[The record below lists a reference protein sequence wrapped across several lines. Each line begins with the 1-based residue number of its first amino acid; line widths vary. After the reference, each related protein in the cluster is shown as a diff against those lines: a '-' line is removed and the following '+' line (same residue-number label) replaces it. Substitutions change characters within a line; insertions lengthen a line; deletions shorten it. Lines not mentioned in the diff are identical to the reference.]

1 MTTAPSKL
9 IVIPPVR
16 ETAQSQAEKKQLR
29 VAAYCRVS
37 TDDEEQLTSYEAQVS
52 YYTDKITS
60 NPDWVMADVFA
71 DEGKTGTS
79 VKSRKDFQRMIRQ
92 CRRGKIDLI
101 LTKSLSRFA
110 RNTLDTVKY
119 TRELRQLGIP
129 VIFEKENLN
138 SISWESEFLLT
149 LYGAFAQSESESI
162 SKNVSWGKRQA
173 MKEGKVTIQYK
184 HLLGYIRGADGK
196 PEIVPDQAEII
207 RFIFKRYLAGDTL
220 RAIKAQ
226 LEAEQVP
233 YITGE
238 VAWNLSTLQ
247 SILQNEKYCGDVIM
261 QKTFRK
267 DCINKETVVN
277 TGQLPKYWTQ
287 NHHEAIVSREIF
299 DAAQEETAR
308 RKAMASGTKKS
319 APTGLGKYSSKHALT
334 GLLICG
340 ECGTPYRRVV
350 WTQKGMKRPVWRCVN
365 RLDHGKTLC
374 KHSPTLDEKPLQ
386 EAVLA
391 AVNILMSR
399 KDELSNGVLSEMI
412 QELAPVPGEVLSLAD
427 IERAI
432 GDLAHRFDQLMDKTD
447 GEESIQRNLDQFR
460 EISEQLAALK
470 ERRAHVLGV
479 QAENE
484 LMAKRL
490 QRAAAVMEMA
500 PAEVMEW
507 NESIVHQLVEEV
519 KVLSKDELRV
529 TFRNGITIT
538 QTIPAVRQEAAS

>member
-149 LYGAFAQSESESI
+149 LYGAFAQSESDSI

-399 KDELSNGVLSEMI
+399 KDELSNGVVSEMI

-432 GDLAHRFDQLMDKTD
+432 GDLAHRFDQLMDETD

-484 LMAKRL
+484 VMAKRL
-490 QRAAAVMEMA
+490 QRATAVMEMA
-500 PAEVMEW
+500 PAEVTEW
-507 NESIVHQLVEEV
+507 NESIVHQLVEEI

-538 QTIPAVRQEAAS
+538 QTISAPRQKEAS

>member
-1 MTTAPSKL
+1 MTTSPSKL

-16 ETAQSQAEKKQLR
+16 ETVQSQAEKKQLR

-267 DCINKETVVN
+267 DCISKETVVN

-299 DAAQEETAR
+299 DAVQEETAR

-334 GLLICG
+334 GLFICG

-350 WTQKGMKRPVWRCVN
+350 WSQKGMKRPVWRCVN

-374 KHSPTLDEKPLQ
+374 KHSPTLDEKSLQ

-399 KDELSNGVLSEMI
+399 KDELSNGVVSEMI

-432 GDLAHRFDQLMDKTD
+432 GDLARRFDQLMDETD
-447 GEESIQRNLDQFR
+447 GEESIQRNLDHFR

-470 ERRAHVLGV
+470 ERKAHVLGV

-490 QRAAAVMEMA
+490 QRAAAIMEAA
-500 PAEVMEW
+500 PAEVTEW

-519 KVLSKDELRV
+519 KVLSKDEIKV
-529 TFRNGITIT
+529 TFRNGITIS
-538 QTIPAVRQEAAS
+538 QTIPTIRQEAAS

>member
-1 MTTAPSKL
+1 MTTKPSKL
-9 IVIPPVR
+9 IVIPPVK
-16 ETAQSQAEKKQLR
+16 ETIQAQAMKKKLR

-37 TDDEEQLTSYEAQVS
+37 TDDEEQLTSYEAQKS
-52 YYTDKITS
+52 YYTDKINE
-60 NPDWVMADVFA
+60 NPNWIMADVFA
-71 DEGKTGTS
+71 DEGITGTS

-110 RNTLDTVKY
+110 RNTLDTIEY

-162 SKNVSWGKRQA
+162 SKNVIWGKQQA
-173 MKEGKVTIQYK
+173 MKEGRVIIQYK
-184 HLLGYIRGADGK
+184 HLLGYIRGQDGK

-267 DCINKETVVN
+267 DCISKKTVVN

-287 NHHEAIVSREIF
+287 NHHEAIISREVF
-299 DAAQEETAR
+299 DATQEETLR
-308 RKAMASGTKKS
+308 RKAVAASTKKS

-340 ECGTPYRRVV
+340 ECGLPYRRVV
-350 WTQKGMKRPVWRCVN
+350 WTQKGMKRPVWRCAN
-365 RLDHGKTLC
+365 RLDHGRTQC
-374 KHSPTLDEKPLQ
+374 KRSPTLDEKPLQ
-386 EAVLA
+386 QTVLA
-391 AVNILMSR
+391 AVNVLMR
-399 KDELSNGVLSEMI
+399 QKGALADEVASEMARG
-412 QELAPVPGEVLSLAD
+412 LAPVPGELMSIGD

-432 GDLAHRFDQLMDKTD
+432 GNLSQQFDRLMGETD
-447 GEESIQRNLDQFR
+447 GEESIQQNMDQFR
-460 EISEQLAALK
+460 DISEQLAALK
-470 ERRAHVLGV
+470 QRKAHILGL

-484 LMAKRL
+484 QLTRRL
-490 QRAAAVMEMA
+490 RWAAEVMEAA
-500 PAEVMEW
+500 PAEVTEW
-507 NESIVHQLVEEV
+507 KESIVHQLVEEIR
-519 KVLSKDELRV
+519 VLSKDEIHV
-529 TFRNGITIT
+529 TFRNGTEIT
-538 QTIPAVRQEAAS
+538 QSISVVRQEAAS

>member
-1 MTTAPSKL
+1 MTTSPSKL

-60 NPDWVMADVFA
+60 NPDWIMADVFA

-399 KDELSNGVLSEMI
+399 KDELSNGVVSEMI

-432 GDLAHRFDQLMDKTD
+432 GDLAHRFDQLMDETD

-484 LMAKRL
+484 VMAKRL
-490 QRAAAVMEMA
+490 QRATAVMEMA
-500 PAEVMEW
+500 PAEVTEW
-507 NESIVHQLVEEV
+507 NESIVHQLVEEI

-538 QTIPAVRQEAAS
+538 QTISAPRQKEAS

>member
-1 MTTAPSKL
+1 MTTSPSKL

-16 ETAQSQAEKKQLR
+16 ETVQSQAEKKQLR

-267 DCINKETVVN
+267 DCISKETVVN

-299 DAAQEETAR
+299 DAVQEETAR

-350 WTQKGMKRPVWRCVN
+350 WSQKGMKRPVWRCVN

-399 KDELSNGVLSEMI
+399 KDELSNGVVSEMI

-432 GDLAHRFDQLMDKTD
+432 GDLARRFDQLMDETD
-447 GEESIQRNLDQFR
+447 GEESIQRNLDHFR

-470 ERRAHVLGV
+470 ERKAHVLGV

-490 QRAAAVMEMA
+490 QRAAAIMEAA
-500 PAEVMEW
+500 PAEVTEW

-519 KVLSKDELRV
+519 KVLSKDEIKV
-529 TFRNGITIT
+529 TFRNGITIS
-538 QTIPAVRQEAAS
+538 QTIPTIRQEAAS

>member
-1 MTTAPSKL
+1 MTTSPSKL

-16 ETAQSQAEKKQLR
+16 ETVQSQAEKKQLR

-267 DCINKETVVN
+267 DCISKETVVN

-299 DAAQEETAR
+299 DAVQEETAR

-350 WTQKGMKRPVWRCVN
+350 WSQKGMKRPVWRCVN

-399 KDELSNGVLSEMI
+399 KDELSNGVVSEMI

-432 GDLAHRFDQLMDKTD
+432 GDLARRFDQLMDETD
-447 GEESIQRNLDQFR
+447 GEESIQRNLDHFR
-460 EISEQLAALK
+460 EISEQLAAPK
-470 ERRAHVLGV
+470 ERKAHVLGV

-490 QRAAAVMEMA
+490 QRAAAIMEAA
-500 PAEVMEW
+500 PAEVTEW

-519 KVLSKDELRV
+519 KVLSKDEIKV
-529 TFRNGITIT
+529 TFRNGITIS
-538 QTIPAVRQEAAS
+538 QTIPTIRQEAAS

>member
-1 MTTAPSKL
+1 MTASSKL
-9 IVIPPVR
+9 IVIPPVKD
-16 ETAQSQAEKKQLR
+16 TPQAQAAKKKLR

-37 TDDEEQLTSYEAQVS
+37 TDDEEQLTSYEAQMS

-79 VKSRKDFQRMIRQ
+79 VKNRKDFQRMIRQ

-173 MKEGKVTIQYK
+173 MKEGRVTIQYK

-267 DCINKETVVN
+267 DCISKETVVN

-299 DAAQEETAR
+299 DAVQEETAR

-386 EAVLA
+386 EAILA

-399 KDELSNGVLSEMI
+399 KDELSNGVVSEMI

-432 GDLAHRFDQLMDKTD
+432 ADLARRFDQLMDETD

-490 QRAAAVMEMA
+490 QRAAAVMEAA
-500 PAEVMEW
+500 PAEITEW

-519 KVLSKDELRV
+519 KVLSKDEIQV

-538 QTIPAVRQEAAS
+538 QTIPAIRQEAAS

>member
-9 IVIPPVR
+9 IVIPPVK
-16 ETAQSQAEKKQLR
+16 ETPQSQAAKKQLR

-52 YYTDKITS
+52 YYTDKIAG
-60 NPDWVMADVFA
+60 NPDWSMAGVFA

-162 SKNVSWGKRQA
+162 SKNVIWGKRQA

-226 LEAEQVP
+226 LEAEQIP
-233 YITGE
+233 YATGE
-238 VAWNLSTLQ
+238 VAWNISTLQ

-261 QKTFRK
+261 QKTFRR
-267 DCINKETVVN
+267 DCIGKETVVN

-299 DAAQEETAR
+299 DAVQEETAR

-319 APTGLGKYSSKHALT
+319 TPTGLGKYSSKHALT

-350 WTQKGMKRPVWRCVN
+350 WTQKGVKRPVWRCVN
-365 RLDHGKTLC
+365 RLDHGRTLC

-386 EAVLA
+386 ETVLA
-391 AVNILMSR
+391 AVNALMSR
-399 KDELSNGVLSEMI
+399 KDELSSGVASEMI

-432 GDLAHRFDQLMDKTD
+432 GDLARRFDQLMDETD

-470 ERRAHVLGV
+470 ERKAHVLGI

-490 QRAAAVMEMA
+490 QRAAAVMEAA
-500 PAEVMEW
+500 PAEVTEW

-519 KVLSKDELRV
+519 KVLSKDEIQI
-529 TFRNGITIT
+529 TFKNGTVVT
-538 QTIPAVRQEAAS
+538 QTISAIRQEEAS

>member
-16 ETAQSQAEKKQLR
+16 ESAQSQAMKKQLR

-60 NPDWVMADVFA
+60 NPDWVMAGVFA

-226 LEAEQVP
+226 LEAEQIP

-267 DCINKETVVN
+267 DCISKETVVN

-299 DAAQEETAR
+299 DAVQEETAR
-308 RKAMASGTKKS
+308 RKVMASGTKKS

-399 KDELSNGVLSEMI
+399 KDELSNGVVSEII

-432 GDLAHRFDQLMDKTD
+432 GDLARRFDQLMDETD

-490 QRAAAVMEMA
+490 QRAAVVIEAA
-500 PAEVMEW
+500 PAEVTEW

-519 KVLSKDELRV
+519 KVLSKDEILV
-529 TFRNGITIT
+529 TFRNGITIS
-538 QTIPAVRQEAAS
+538 QTISPIRQEAAS

>member
-1 MTTAPSKL
+1 MTTSPSKL

-16 ETAQSQAEKKQLR
+16 ETAQSQAMKKQLR

-226 LEAEQVP
+226 LEAEQIP

-267 DCINKETVVN
+267 DCISKETVVN

-299 DAAQEETAR
+299 DAVQEETAR
-308 RKAMASGTKKS
+308 RKAMVSGTKKS

-374 KHSPTLDEKPLQ
+374 KHSPTLDERPLQ

-399 KDELSNGVLSEMI
+399 KDELSNGVVSEMI
-412 QELAPVPGEVLSLAD
+412 QELAPVPGEALSLAD

-432 GDLAHRFDQLMDKTD
+432 ADLARRFDQLMDETD

-470 ERRAHVLGV
+470 ERRVHVLGV

-490 QRAAAVMEMA
+490 QRAAAVMEAA
-500 PAEVMEW
+500 PAEVTEW

-519 KVLSKDELRV
+519 KVLSKDEIRI
-529 TFRNGITIT
+529 TFRNGITIS
-538 QTIPAVRQEAAS
+538 QTISPIRQEAAS

>member
-1 MTTAPSKL
+1 MTTSSSKL

-16 ETAQSQAEKKQLR
+16 ETAQSQTEKKQLR

-196 PEIVPDQAEII
+196 PEIVPDQAETI

-267 DCINKETVVN
+267 DCISKETVVN

-299 DAAQEETAR
+299 DAVQEETAR

-340 ECGTPYRRVV
+340 ECGMPYRRVV

-399 KDELSNGVLSEMI
+399 KDELSNGVVSEMI

-500 PAEVMEW
+500 PAEVTEW

>member
-149 LYGAFAQSESESI
+149 LYGAFAQSDSESI

-374 KHSPTLDEKPLQ
+374 KHSHTLDEKPLQ

-399 KDELSNGVLSEMI
+399 KDELSNGVVSEMI

-432 GDLAHRFDQLMDKTD
+432 GDLAHRFDQLMDETD

-484 LMAKRL
+484 VMAKRL
-490 QRAAAVMEMA
+490 QRATAVMEMA
-500 PAEVMEW
+500 PAEVTEW
-507 NESIVHQLVEEV
+507 NESIVHQLVEEI

-538 QTIPAVRQEAAS
+538 QTISAPRQKEAS

>member
-1 MTTAPSKL
+1 MTTSPSKL

-16 ETAQSQAEKKQLR
+16 ETVQSQAEKKQLR

-37 TDDEEQLTSYEAQVS
+37 TDDEEQLTSYEAQMS

-162 SKNVSWGKRQA
+162 SKNVGWGKRQA

-267 DCINKETVVN
+267 DCISKETVVN

-299 DAAQEETAR
+299 DAVQEETAR

-374 KHSPTLDEKPLQ
+374 KRSPTLDEKPLQ

-399 KDELSNGVLSEMI
+399 KDKLSNGVVSEMI

-432 GDLAHRFDQLMDKTD
+432 GDLAHRFDQLMDETD

-484 LMAKRL
+484 VMAKRL
-490 QRAAAVMEMA
+490 QRATAVMEMA
-500 PAEVMEW
+500 PAEVTEW
-507 NESIVHQLVEEV
+507 NESIVHQLVEEI

-538 QTIPAVRQEAAS
+538 QTISAPRQKEAS

>member
-1 MTTAPSKL
+1 MTTSSSKL

-16 ETAQSQAEKKQLR
+16 ETAQSQTEKKQLR

-267 DCINKETVVN
+267 DCISKETVVN

-299 DAAQEETAR
+299 DAVQEETAR

-350 WTQKGMKRPVWRCVN
+350 WSQKGMKRPVWRCVN

-399 KDELSNGVLSEMI
+399 KDELSNGVVSEMI

-432 GDLAHRFDQLMDKTD
+432 AGTGVVYPGRS
-447 GEESIQRNLDQFR
+447 SIRMV
-460 EISEQLAALK
+460 EAGAA
-470 ERRAHVLGV
+470 
-479 QAENE
+479 AENRRQCSSGNRP
-484 LMAKRL
+484 RL
-490 QRAAAVMEMA
+490 R
-500 PAEVMEW
+500 
-507 NESIVHQLVEEV
+507 
-519 KVLSKDELRV
+519 
-529 TFRNGITIT
+529 G
-538 QTIPAVRQEAAS
+538 

>member
-1 MTTAPSKL
+1 MTTKPSKL
-9 IVIPPVR
+9 IVIPPVK
-16 ETAQSQAEKKQLR
+16 ETIQAQAMKKKLR

-37 TDDEEQLTSYEAQVS
+37 TDDEEQLTSYEAQKS
-52 YYTDKITS
+52 YYTDKINE
-60 NPDWVMADVFA
+60 NPDWIMADVFA
-71 DEGKTGTS
+71 DEGITGTS

-110 RNTLDTVKY
+110 RNTLDTIEY

-162 SKNVSWGKRQA
+162 SKNVIWGKQQA
-173 MKEGKVTIQYK
+173 MKEGRVIIQYK
-184 HLLGYIRGADGK
+184 HLLGYIRGQDGK

-226 LEAEQVP
+226 LEAEQAP

-267 DCINKETVVN
+267 DCISKKTVVN

-287 NHHEAIVSREIF
+287 NHHEAIISREVF
-299 DAAQEETAR
+299 DATQEETLR
-308 RKAMASGTKKS
+308 RKAVAASTKKS
-319 APTGLGKYSSKHALT
+319 APTGLGKYSSKYALT

-340 ECGTPYRRVV
+340 ECGLPYRRVV
-350 WTQKGMKRPVWRCVN
+350 WTQKEMKRPVWRCVN

-386 EAVLA
+386 QTVLA
-391 AVNILMSR
+391 AVNVLMR
-399 KDELSNGVLSEMI
+399 QKGTLADEVASEMARG
-412 QELAPVPGEVLSLAD
+412 LAPVPGELMSIGD

-432 GDLAHRFDQLMDKTD
+432 GNLSQQFDRLMGETD
-447 GEESIQRNLDQFR
+447 GEESIQQNMDQFR
-460 EISEQLAALK
+460 DISEQLAALK
-470 ERRAHVLGV
+470 QRKAHILGL

-484 LMAKRL
+484 QLTRRL
-490 QRAAAVMEMA
+490 RWAAEVMEAA
-500 PAEVMEW
+500 PAEVTEW
-507 NESIVHQLVEEV
+507 KESIVHQLVEEIR
-519 KVLSKDELRV
+519 VLSKDEIHV
-529 TFRNGITIT
+529 TFRNGTEIT
-538 QTIPAVRQEAAS
+538 QSISVVRQEAAS

>member
-1 MTTAPSKL
+1 MTTSPSKL

-60 NPDWVMADVFA
+60 NPDWIMADVFA

-238 VAWNLSTLQ
+238 AAWNISTLQ

-399 KDELSNGVLSEMI
+399 KDELSNGVVSEMI

-432 GDLAHRFDQLMDKTD
+432 GDLARRFDQLMDETD

-460 EISEQLAALK
+460 EISEHLAALK
-470 ERRAHVLGV
+470 ERRAHALGV

-490 QRAAAVMEMA
+490 QRASAVMEAA
-500 PAEVMEW
+500 PAEVTEW
-507 NESIVHQLVEEV
+507 SESIVHQLVEEV
-519 KVLSKDELRV
+519 KVLSKDELQV
-529 TFRNGITIT
+529 TFRNGITIS
-538 QTIPAVRQEAAS
+538 QTISPIRQEAAS

>member
-1 MTTAPSKL
+1 M
-9 IVIPPVR
+9 
-16 ETAQSQAEKKQLR
+16 
-29 VAAYCRVS
+29 
-37 TDDEEQLTSYEAQVS
+37 S

-267 DCINKETVVN
+267 DCISKETVVN

-299 DAAQEETAR
+299 DA
-308 RKAMASGTKKS
+308 
-319 APTGLGKYSSKHALT
+319 
-334 GLLICG
+334 
-340 ECGTPYRRVV
+340 
-350 WTQKGMKRPVWRCVN
+350 
-365 RLDHGKTLC
+365 
-374 KHSPTLDEKPLQ
+374 
-386 EAVLA
+386 
-391 AVNILMSR
+391 
-399 KDELSNGVLSEMI
+399 
-412 QELAPVPGEVLSLAD
+412 
-427 IERAI
+427 
-432 GDLAHRFDQLMDKTD
+432 
-447 GEESIQRNLDQFR
+447 
-460 EISEQLAALK
+460 
-470 ERRAHVLGV
+470 V

-490 QRAAAVMEMA
+490 QRAAAIMEAA
-500 PAEVMEW
+500 PAEVTEW

-519 KVLSKDELRV
+519 KVLSKDEIKV
-529 TFRNGITIT
+529 TFRNGITIS
-538 QTIPAVRQEAAS
+538 QTIPTIRQEAAS

>member
-233 YITGE
+233 YSTGE
-238 VAWNLSTLQ
+238 VAWNRSTLQ

-399 KDELSNGVLSEMI
+399 KDELSNGVVSEMI

-432 GDLAHRFDQLMDKTD
+432 GDLAHRFDQLMDETD

-484 LMAKRL
+484 VMAKRL
-490 QRAAAVMEMA
+490 PRATAVMEMA
-500 PAEVMEW
+500 PAEVTEW
-507 NESIVHQLVEEV
+507 NESIVHQLVEEI

-538 QTIPAVRQEAAS
+538 QTISAPRQKEAS

>member
-1 MTTAPSKL
+1 MTNAPSRL
-9 IVIPPVR
+9 VVIPPVKD
-16 ETAQSQAEKKQLR
+16 TPQAQAAKKKLR

-37 TDDEEQLTSYEAQVS
+37 TDDEEQLTSYEAQKS
-52 YYTDKITS
+52 YYTEKITG
-60 NPDWVMADVFA
+60 NPDWIMADVFA

-79 VKSRKDFQRMIRQ
+79 ISSRKEFQRMIRQ

-162 SKNVSWGKRQA
+162 SKNVIWGKQQA
-173 MKEGKVTIQYK
+173 MKDGKVVIQYK
-184 HLLGYIRGADGK
+184 HLLGYIRGENGK
-196 PEIVPDQAEII
+196 PEIVPEQAETI
-207 RFIFKRYLAGDTL
+207 RFIFRRYLAGATL
-220 RAIKAQ
+220 RAIKTQ

-233 YITGE
+233 YATGE
-238 VAWNLSTLQ
+238 VSWNISTLQ
-247 SILQNEKYCGDVIM
+247 SILQNEKYCGDVVM

-267 DCINKETVVN
+267 DCISKKTVVN

-287 NHHEAIVSREIF
+287 NHHEAIVSREMF
-299 DAAQEETAR
+299 DAVQEEIAR
-308 RKAMASGTKKS
+308 RKAMASSTNKS
-319 APTGLGKYSSKHALT
+319 TPTGLGKYSSKHAMT

-350 WTQKGMKRPVWRCVN
+350 WTQKEMKRPVWRCVN
-365 RLDHGKTLC
+365 RVDYGRRIC

-386 EAVLA
+386 QAVLA
-391 AVNILMSR
+391 AVNTLMSR
-399 KDELSNGVLSEMI
+399 KDTLLGDVTSEMI
-412 QELAPVPGEVLSLAD
+412 QELAPVPGEVLSLGD

-432 GDLAHRFDQLMDKTD
+432 GDLARRFDQLMDETD

-470 ERRAHVLGV
+470 ERKAHALGV

-484 LMAKRL
+484 VMAKKLRC
-490 QRAAAVMEMA
+490 AAAVMEAA
-500 PAEVMEW
+500 PAEVTEW
-507 NESIVHQLVEEV
+507 NESIVHQLVEEI
-519 KVLSKDELRV
+519 KVLSKDEIKV
-529 TFRNGITIT
+529 TFRNGTEIT
-538 QTIPAVRQEAAS
+538 QTISALQQEAAS

>member
-1 MTTAPSKL
+1 MTTKPSKL
-9 IVIPPVR
+9 IVIPPVK
-16 ETAQSQAEKKQLR
+16 ETIQAQAMKKKLR

-37 TDDEEQLTSYEAQVS
+37 TDDEEQLTSYEAQKS
-52 YYTDKITS
+52 YYTDKINE
-60 NPDWVMADVFA
+60 NPNWIMADVFA
-71 DEGKTGTS
+71 DEGITGTS

-110 RNTLDTVKY
+110 RNTLDTIEY

-162 SKNVSWGKRQA
+162 SKNVIWGKQQA
-173 MKEGKVTIQYK
+173 MKEGRVIIQYK
-184 HLLGYIRGADGK
+184 HLLGYIRGQDGK

-226 LEAEQVP
+226 LEAEQAP

-238 VAWNLSTLQ
+238 VAWNISTLQ

-267 DCINKETVVN
+267 DCISKKTVVN

-287 NHHEAIVSREIF
+287 NHHEAIISREVF
-299 DAAQEETAR
+299 DATQEETLR
-308 RKAMASGTKKS
+308 RKAVAASTKKS

-340 ECGTPYRRVV
+340 ECGLPYRRVV
-350 WTQKGMKRPVWRCVN
+350 WTQKGMKRPVWRCAN
-365 RLDHGKTLC
+365 RLDHGRTQC
-374 KHSPTLDEKPLQ
+374 KRSPTLDEKPLQ
-386 EAVLA
+386 QTVLA
-391 AVNILMSR
+391 AVNVLMR
-399 KDELSNGVLSEMI
+399 QKGTLADEVASEMARG
-412 QELAPVPGEVLSLAD
+412 LAPVPGELMSIGD

-432 GDLAHRFDQLMDKTD
+432 GNLSQQFDRLMGETD
-447 GEESIQRNLDQFR
+447 GEESIQQNMDQFR
-460 EISEQLAALK
+460 DISEQLAALK
-470 ERRAHVLGV
+470 QRKAHILGL

-484 LMAKRL
+484 QLTRRL
-490 QRAAAVMEMA
+490 RWAAEVMEAA
-500 PAEVMEW
+500 PAEVTEW
-507 NESIVHQLVEEV
+507 KESIVHQLVEEIR
-519 KVLSKDELRV
+519 VLSKDEIHV
-529 TFRNGITIT
+529 TFRNGTEIT
-538 QTIPAVRQEAAS
+538 QSISVVCQEAAS

>member
-267 DCINKETVVN
+267 DCISKETVVN

-399 KDELSNGVLSEMI
+399 KDELSNGVVSEMI

-432 GDLAHRFDQLMDKTD
+432 GDLAHRFDQLMDETD

-484 LMAKRL
+484 VMAKRL
-490 QRAAAVMEMA
+490 QRATAVMEMA
-500 PAEVMEW
+500 PAEVTEW
-507 NESIVHQLVEEV
+507 NESIVHQLVEEI

-538 QTIPAVRQEAAS
+538 QTISAPRQKEAS

>member
-1 MTTAPSKL
+1 MTTSPSKL

-16 ETAQSQAEKKQLR
+16 ETVQSQAEKKQLR

-37 TDDEEQLTSYEAQVS
+37 TDDEEQLTSYEAQMS

-207 RFIFKRYLAGDTL
+207 LFIFKRYLAGDTL

-267 DCINKETVVN
+267 DCISKETVVN

-299 DAAQEETAR
+299 DAVQEETAR

-374 KHSPTLDEKPLQ
+374 KRSPTLDEKPLQ

-399 KDELSNGVLSEMI
+399 KDKLSNGVVSEMI

-432 GDLAHRFDQLMDKTD
+432 GDLAHRFDQLMDETD

-484 LMAKRL
+484 VMAKRL
-490 QRAAAVMEMA
+490 QRATAVMEMA
-500 PAEVMEW
+500 PAEVTEW
-507 NESIVHQLVEEV
+507 NESIVHQLVEEI

-538 QTIPAVRQEAAS
+538 QTISAPRQKEAS

>member
-1 MTTAPSKL
+1 MQQG
-9 IVIPPVR
+9 
-16 ETAQSQAEKKQLR
+16 ETAIERFACE
-29 VAAYCRVS
+29 Y
-37 TDDEEQLTSYEAQVS
+37 TSQVS

-196 PEIVPDQAEII
+196 PEIVPDQAETI

-267 DCINKETVVN
+267 DCISKETVVN

-299 DAAQEETAR
+299 DAVQEETAR

-399 KDELSNGVLSEMI
+399 KDELSNGVVSEMI
-412 QELAPVPGEVLSLAD
+412 QELAPVPGEALSLAD

-432 GDLAHRFDQLMDKTD
+432 ADLARRFDQLMDETD

-490 QRAAAVMEMA
+490 QRAATVMEAA
-500 PAEVMEW
+500 PAEVTEW
-507 NESIVHQLVEEV
+507 NESIIHQLVEEV
-519 KVLSKDELRV
+519 KVLSKDEIRI
-529 TFRNGITIT
+529 TFRNGITIS
-538 QTIPAVRQEAAS
+538 QTISPIRQEAAS

>member
-1 MTTAPSKL
+1 MTTSPSKL

-16 ETAQSQAEKKQLR
+16 ETVQSQAEKKQLR

-60 NPDWVMADVFA
+60 NPDWIMADVFA

-238 VAWNLSTLQ
+238 AAWNISTLQ

-267 DCINKETVVN
+267 DCISKETVVN

-299 DAAQEETAR
+299 DAVQEETAR
-308 RKAMASGTKKS
+308 RKAMATGTKKS

-399 KDELSNGVLSEMI
+399 KDELSNGVVSEMI

-432 GDLAHRFDQLMDKTD
+432 GDLARRFDQLMDETD

-460 EISEQLAALK
+460 EISEHLAALK
-470 ERRAHVLGV
+470 ERRAHALGV

-490 QRAAAVMEMA
+490 QRASAVMEAA
-500 PAEVMEW
+500 PAEVTEW
-507 NESIVHQLVEEV
+507 SESIVHQLVEEV
-519 KVLSKDELRV
+519 KVLSKDELQV
-529 TFRNGITIT
+529 TFRNGITIS
-538 QTIPAVRQEAAS
+538 QTISPIRQEAAS

>member
-1 MTTAPSKL
+1 MTTSPSKL

-16 ETAQSQAEKKQLR
+16 ETVQSQAEKKQLR

-37 TDDEEQLTSYEAQVS
+37 TDDEEQLTSYEAQMS

-267 DCINKETVVN
+267 DCISKETVVN

-287 NHHEAIVSREIF
+287 NHHEA
-299 DAAQEETAR
+299 
-308 RKAMASGTKKS
+308 MA
-319 APTGLGKYSSKHALT
+319 
-334 GLLICG
+334 
-340 ECGTPYRRVV
+340 
-350 WTQKGMKRPVWRCVN
+350 
-365 RLDHGKTLC
+365 
-374 KHSPTLDEKPLQ
+374 
-386 EAVLA
+386 
-391 AVNILMSR
+391 
-399 KDELSNGVLSEMI
+399 
-412 QELAPVPGEVLSLAD
+412 
-427 IERAI
+427 
-432 GDLAHRFDQLMDKTD
+432 
-447 GEESIQRNLDQFR
+447 FR
-460 EISEQLAALK
+460 HKK
-470 ERRAHVLGV
+470 ERTHRPRKVQLQARSNRASHLRGV
-479 QAENE
+479 RHAIPPRCLDAEGYETPRVAVCEPAGPRKNALQA
-484 LMAKRL
+484 LPHSGR
-490 QRAAAVMEMA
+490 
-500 PAEVMEW
+500 
-507 NESIVHQLVEEV
+507 
-519 KVLSKDELRV
+519 
-529 TFRNGITIT
+529 
-538 QTIPAVRQEAAS
+538 EAAPRGRSGRCQHPHEPQG

>member
-1 MTTAPSKL
+1 MTTSPSKL

-16 ETAQSQAEKKQLR
+16 ETVQSQAEKKQLR

-71 DEGKTGTS
+71 YEGKTGTS

-267 DCINKETVVN
+267 DCISKETVVN

-299 DAAQEETAR
+299 DAVQEETAR

-350 WTQKGMKRPVWRCVN
+350 WSQKGMKRPVWRCVN

-399 KDELSNGVLSEMI
+399 KDELSNGVVSEMI

-432 GDLAHRFDQLMDKTD
+432 GDLARRFDQLMDETD
-447 GEESIQRNLDQFR
+447 GEESIQRNLDHFR

-470 ERRAHVLGV
+470 ERKAHVLGV

-490 QRAAAVMEMA
+490 QRAAAIMEAA
-500 PAEVMEW
+500 PAEVTEW

-519 KVLSKDELRV
+519 KVLSKDEIKV
-529 TFRNGITIT
+529 TFRNGITIS
-538 QTIPAVRQEAAS
+538 QTIPTIRQEAAS